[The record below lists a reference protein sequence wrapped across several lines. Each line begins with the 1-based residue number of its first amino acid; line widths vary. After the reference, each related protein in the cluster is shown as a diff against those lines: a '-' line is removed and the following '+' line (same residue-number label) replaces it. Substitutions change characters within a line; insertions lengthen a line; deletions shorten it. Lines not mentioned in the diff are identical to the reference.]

1 MMWCLRTK
9 TTIKDEIK
17 PRTTSH
23 KSEIIIKRS
32 KVGETRRMPINFEA
46 DPNQVKLNSV
56 KQLKSKRNKDD
67 ESRRMPTIPGL
78 DHDQDKVMSA
88 NQTNLK
94 S

>member
-1 MMWCLRTK
+1 MQTR
-9 TTIKDEIK
+9 IKDEFK
-17 PRTTSH
+17 TKSKSL
-23 KSEIIIKRS
+23 KSETKIKRFQ
-32 KVGETRRMPINFEA
+32 VGETRRMPINFEA

-78 DHDQDKVMSA
+78 DHDQDKVMLA

>member
-1 MMWCLRTK
+1 
-9 TTIKDEIK
+9 
-17 PRTTSH
+17 
-23 KSEIIIKRS
+23 
-32 KVGETRRMPINFEA
+32 MPINFEA
-46 DPNQVKLNSV
+46 VPNQAKLNSV